1 MVPLSGTQTTARR
14 PDGFVPEPADAIEN
28 IQSKRREAQDMDFI
42 ETREISDNDLD
53 NVSGGVLGSV
63 VGTAVSTADSV
74 APVSEG
80 TNAVNG
86 VVSGLTGVDTSQVT
100 GLAGL

>member
-1 MVPLSGTQTTARR
+1 
-14 PDGFVPEPADAIEN
+14 
-28 IQSKRREAQDMDFI
+28 MDFI

-74 APVSEG
+74 APVSE
-80 TNAVNG
+80 TAATVNG
-86 VVSGLTGVDTSQVT
+86 VASGLTGVDTSQVT